1 MLSSPPLSPFALTG
15 LWVLDEKRCWVWGVP
30 SYGTGHGPEMM
41 LVLQSNA
48 MWILHHI
55 AVEFCVLSFED
66 LYQQY
71 ISLFRSLFD
80 FWLQCLEV
88 IPWTLAL
95 MKGKKKSLGKQI
107 APSNS

>member
-30 SYGTGHGPEMM
+30 SYGTGRGTEMM
-41 LVLQSNA
+41 LVVQSNA
-48 MWILHHI
+48 MWIHI

-80 FWLQCLEV
+80 FQLQCLEV
-88 IPWTLAL
+88 IPLTLAL

>member
-1 MLSSPPLSPFALTG
+1 M
-15 LWVLDEKRCWVWGVP
+15 WGVP
-30 SYGTGHGPEMM
+30 SYGTGHGTEMM
-41 LVLQSNA
+41 LVVQSNA
-48 MWILHHI
+48 MCIHI

-80 FWLQCLEV
+80 FRLQCLEV
-88 IPWTLAL
+88 IPLTLAL

>member
-1 MLSSPPLSPFALTG
+1 
-15 LWVLDEKRCWVWGVP
+15 
-30 SYGTGHGPEMM
+30 MM
-41 LVLQSNA
+41 LVVQSNA
-48 MWILHHI
+48 MWIHI

-80 FWLQCLEV
+80 FRLQCLEV
-88 IPWTLAL
+88 IPLTLAL